1 MAETISPKATIE
13 ENTNE
18 DMMVKMMEQNLE
30 GVMFHLFETDLYDLL
45 KLPGFKALHYH
56 QSQEE
61 TETLEL
67 LKHKYIEKYKKFP
80 ILKTKSIDR
89 WEENEDLYKDLSEEK
104 IISLVKE
111 SMKQYADWE
120 SEVLEHLLQ
129 WKRNVEDRKIVH
141 KIIEDVMQEIKHIET
156 LMDILEEHDYNY
168 QCICEISDYL
178 SRRYK

>member
-1 MAETISPKATIE
+1 MLAKNNIYCYSWLFFCFI
-13 ENTNE
+13 
-18 DMMVKMMEQNLE
+18 QN
-30 GVMFHLFETDLYDLL
+30 FI
-45 KLPGFKALHYH
+45 H

-141 KIIEDVMQEIKHIET
+141 KMIEDVMQEIKHIET

>member
-1 MAETISPKATIE
+1 M
-13 ENTNE
+13 
-18 DMMVKMMEQNLE
+18 
-30 GVMFHLFETDLYDLL
+30 
-45 KLPGFKALHYH
+45 
-56 QSQEE
+56 SQ
-61 TETLEL
+61 
-67 LKHKYIEKYKKFP
+67 
-80 ILKTKSIDR
+80 TKSIDR

-141 KIIEDVMQEIKHIET
+141 KMIEDVMQEIKHIET

>member
-1 MAETISPKATIE
+1 MLAKNNIYCYSWLFFCFI
-13 ENTNE
+13 
-18 DMMVKMMEQNLE
+18 QN
-30 GVMFHLFETDLYDLL
+30 FDLL
-45 KLPGFKALHYH
+45 KLPGFKALHHH

-141 KIIEDVMQEIKHIET
+141 KMIEDVMQEIKHIET